1 MIISGDQ
8 IAQKNRPHARGGT
21 SKHAAKK
28 HLAALRS
35 ETRAAVEKSRAVVL
49 IMGLP
54 GAGKSTH
61 AAKIDAAGVLVIDTC
76 APTPAHREPL
86 IRAARRAKIPIDCVF
101 VDTPIRVGESRRP
114 TIPRVELWAV
124 KARLTPPR
132 KSEGF
137 RAVCYIQGND
147 GTKKNNTAIE
157 SDRSGSEPRANRGG
171 RGQNG
176 R

>member
-1 MIISGDQ
+1 MIISGDK
-8 IAQKNRPHARGGT
+8 IAQKNRPHVRGAT

-28 HLAALRS
+28 HLAALRA
-35 ETRAAVEKSRAVVL
+35 ETRAAVEKSRSVVL

-61 AAKIDAAGVLVIDTC
+61 AAAIDAPGLLVIDTC

-101 VDTPIRVGESRRP
+101 IDTPIRVCEARRP
-114 TIPRVELWAV
+114 KIPQAELYTI
-124 KARLTPPR
+124 KAKLARPR

-137 RAVCYIQGND
+137 RAVCYIQGSHD
-147 GTKKNNTAIE
+147 EKKTNTTHAIE
-157 SDRSGSEPRANRGG
+157 GDRS
-171 RGQNG
+171 
-176 R
+176 